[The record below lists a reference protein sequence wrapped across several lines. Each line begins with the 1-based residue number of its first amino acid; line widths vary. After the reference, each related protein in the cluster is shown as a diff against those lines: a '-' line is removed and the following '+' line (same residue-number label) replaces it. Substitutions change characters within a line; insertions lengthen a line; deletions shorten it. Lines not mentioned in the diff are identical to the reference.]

1 MSSIET
7 LVERIVRD
15 MTMDTPKNEDIHRL
29 VSTVLDQR
37 EALTR
42 LAAENEVLTQRL
54 ASAEAKVD
62 AIEPFTHLVQFAEG
76 SI

>member
-1 MSSIET
+1 MSSIDT

-15 MTMDTPKNEDIHRL
+15 MTMDTPKNEDIHSL
-29 VSTVLDQR
+29 VSTVLTQR
-37 EALTR
+37 EVITR
-42 LAAENEVLTQRL
+42 LAEENELLATRL
-54 ASAEAKVD
+54 ASAEAKVE

>member
-1 MSSIET
+1 MSSIEA
-7 LVERIVRD
+7 LVERVVRD

-37 EALTR
+37 EAITR
-42 LAAENEVLTQRL
+42 LANENELLALRA
-54 ASAEAKVD
+54 ASAEAKVE
-62 AIEPFTHLVQFAEG
+62 AIEPFTHLVQFSEG